1 MTPLDTTV
9 EQSPVTTAKDANT
22 LEQTSQPF
30 STSESNPLSLKFPEK
45 DC

>member
-30 STSESNPLSLKFPEK
+30 STSESNPLSLKFPGK